1 MHTLCRQRLRGVN
14 MNPRN
19 DIHSL
24 VKKHRAFY
32 EVVPHYVVLDG
43 QTGSAAT
50 RMVQAGFDVNVYGIN
65 PSDVLATPPPDV
77 YGLGYAEL
85 RCVVGRISKNIE
97 HSCCLDLMPFPS
109 KIALNVKNDAK
120 VAAVYRIR
128 ITHWG
133 QGQPAGEAEERALA
147 ALEGELVALHV
158 VRR

>member
-1 MHTLCRQRLRGVN
+1 

-24 VKKHRAFY
+24 VEKHRAFY
-32 EVVPHYVVLDG
+32 EVLPHYVELDG
-43 QTGSAAT
+43 QTGPTGT
-50 RMVQAGFDVNVYGIN
+50 RRVQVGFDVNVYGIN

-85 RCVVGRISKNIE
+85 RRVVGRISTNVG
-97 HSCCLDLMPFPS
+97 HSCYLDLMPFPS
-109 KIALNVKNDAK
+109 KIVLNVRDYAK

-133 QGQPAGEAEERALA
+133 QGQPAGEAEQRALA
-147 ALEGELVALHV
+147 ALEEELVALHV